1 MEPDA
6 GYAHGEP
13 AAQVHAGRMLRLTGP
28 LLQLMCDRVLKPS
41 DDPVFYTT

>member
-13 AAQVHAGRMLRLTGP
+13 AAQGHAGQMLRLIRP

-41 DDPVFYTT
+41 DDPVFCTT